1 MLIFKKI
8 GPGLFYAAAAVGVS
22 HLVQSSRAGASYG
35 WIMVAIILLINVLK
49 YPFFLLGPLYTHYKR
64 QSLLDGFKKLG
75 KWSLWLYL
83 LITVATLYTT
93 VAVIALICSS
103 LFTSTFHLSLP
114 IWLLS
119 MILITVVIY
128 LVHYGKFKRL
138 SSLIKLII
146 VLLTIASIF
155 ALVFA
160 FNKAELIGSLVSH
173 FSFYKQVDVLFL
185 IALIGWMPAPLD
197 IITWQSEWT
206 IEQHL
211 VYKPTLKESLFD
223 FNLGYWGTALL
234 AAVFA
239 ALGTLVLFRQQVVF
253 ENSAVGFID
262 QLIELYTSTIGE
274 FAYPFIAFAAIATMI
289 STLITVID
297 AYSRVIPKVT
307 SSLWSLSA
315 AQYSLV
321 EKINL
326 GLILLISVLILK
338 YGMTSLSS
346 LVDFA
351 TSISFLT
358 APILAILYLLLFK
371 QLPII
376 NRNKRIILFISC
388 IIGLIFLLLF
398 GSAYI
403 YYMFL

>member
-35 WIMVAIILLINVLK
+35 WIMVVIILLINLLK
-49 YPFFLLGPLYTHYKR
+49 YPFFLLGPLYTYHKE
-64 QSLLDGFKKLG
+64 QSLLDGFKQLG
-75 KWSLWLYL
+75 KWSEWVYL
-83 LITVATLYTT
+83 LITLATLYTT
-93 VAVIALICSS
+93 IAVIALICAS
-103 LFTSTFHLSLP
+103 LFISTFNLSLP
-114 IWLLS
+114 IWVLS
-119 MILITVVIY
+119 LILIATVIY

-138 SSLIKLII
+138 SSLIKFII
-146 VLLTIASIF
+146 VLLTIASLF
-155 ALVFA
+155 ALIFA
-160 FNKAELIGSLVSH
+160 FNKAELIGGLVGE
-173 FSFYKQVDVLFL
+173 FSFYNQVDVLFL

-197 IITWQSEWT
+197 IIAWQSEWT

-211 VYKPTLKESLFD
+211 VSKPTLKESLID

-234 AAVFA
+234 AIVFA
-239 ALGTLVLFRQQVVF
+239 ALGTLVLFKQEEVF
-253 ENSAVGFID
+253 ENSAVGFIN
-262 QLIELYTSTIGE
+262 QLIQLYTSTIGE
-274 FAYPFIAFAAIATMI
+274 YAYPFITFAAIATMI

-307 SSLWSLSA
+307 ASLWSLTSV
-315 AQYSLV
+315 QSSKI

-326 GLILLISVLILK
+326 GLILFITVMILK
-338 YGMTSLSS
+338 FGMSSLSS

-358 APILAILYLLLFK
+358 APVLAILYLLLFK
-371 QLPII
+371 RVPMI
-376 NRNKRIILFISC
+376 NRNKRVILFISC
-388 IIGLIFLLLF
+388 IIGLIFLFLF

-403 YYMFL
+403 YYIVL